1 MKQTTKRKQPWSS
14 CVRYPVAE
22 AGLSSGEA
30 LLLFLLQLARSAPT
44 GIVSSTIQGV
54 QFDNLLSRKKMWTR
68 RKVQEVKINF
78 FLPKM
83 DLVFGTLL
91 GVAPVTGRSHVAE
104 VPPTRDYVF
113 WD

>member
-1 MKQTTKRKQPWSS
+1 MSIKENETNHQKKTTMELMCS
-14 CVRYPVAE
+14 V
-22 AGLSSGEA
+22 SSGGGWP
-30 LLLFLLQLARSAPT
+30 LLFLLQLAGSGPT

-54 QFDNLLSRKKMWTR
+54 QSDNLLSRKKMWTR

-91 GVAPVTGRSHVAE
+91 GIAPVTGRSHVAE

-113 WD
+113 WA